1 MKNKI
6 IYFTT
11 SCNLKCSYCYEREE
25 YEHVQDKVISY
36 ERLDEIINEIVQEKD
51 QIGCI
56 ILFGGEPL
64 LAHEQLFYFLK
75 KLTTLG
81 LTNIPLNMATNGT
94 ILAINDDIFEKFVSL
109 TKHLPFSLEISYDGC
124 YHDETRCFPNGKSSK
139 QLVESLF
146 EKLKAISYPFRIR
159 YSLHK
164 KALED
169 LHKTFKDIIRII
181 IEYNP
186 ERIIL
191 NRIYSEV
198 DPPSYEDSYLM
209 QGLSSIYKHLH
220 VPLCDFVCD
229 ECKLCNKSTKE
240 LEYIGNSSK
249 ESIIPGKK
257 PTFHDFTKL
266 F

>member
-36 ERLDEIINEIVQEKD
+36 ERLDEIIDEIKQEKD

-56 ILFGGEPL
+56 ILFGGEPF
-64 LAHEQLFYFLK
+64 LAYEQLLYFLN
-75 KLTTLG
+75 KLKSSG
-81 LTNIPLNMATNGT
+81 ITNIPLNMATNGT
-94 ILAINDDIFEKFVSL
+94 LLSLSDTIFESFTSI
-109 TKHLPFSLEISYDGC
+109 TKSLPFSLEISYDGC
-124 YHDETRCFPNGKSSK
+124 YHDETRCFPNGESSRS
-139 QLVESLF
+139 LVESLF
-146 EKLKAISYPFRIR
+146 KKLNAINYPFRIR

-169 LHKTFKDIIRII
+169 LHKTFKDLVRII
-181 IEYNP
+181 IQYKP
-186 ERIIL
+186 ERVIL

-198 DPPSYEDSYLM
+198 EPSRYEDPYLL
-209 QGLSSIYKHLH
+209 QGLASIYKHLQ

-229 ECKLCNKSTKE
+229 RCNLCTKSTQE
-240 LEYIGNSSK
+240 LEYIGDSSK
-249 ESIIPGKK
+249 ESVIPGKK